1 MVGLNNLNIRPISV
15 KEAQM
20 RLIIIIPKLELIQSK
35 MSEYIKVEKKFSKA
49 ELNDYS
55 KIRYEL
61 DVMEEDIYHLNKD
74 IRELDCVIKDPKIG
88 LIDFVAM
95 HNGEPVWLC
104 YLLGESELKYYHGW
118 NEGFIGRKLINF
130 D

>member
-1 MVGLNNLNIRPISV
+1 MTGLNNLKIRPISV
-15 KEAQM
+15 KEAQR

-35 MSEYIKVEKKFSKA
+35 MTEYTKVEKKFKEA
-49 ELNDYS
+49 KLNDYS
-55 KIRYEL
+55 KIRYKL
-61 DVMEEDIYHLNKD
+61 DVMEEDIYHLNIE
-74 IRELDCVIKDPKIG
+74 IRELDCVIKDLKIG

-95 HNGEPVWLC
+95 YNGEPVWLC

-118 NEGFIGRKLINF
+118 NESFIGRKLINF